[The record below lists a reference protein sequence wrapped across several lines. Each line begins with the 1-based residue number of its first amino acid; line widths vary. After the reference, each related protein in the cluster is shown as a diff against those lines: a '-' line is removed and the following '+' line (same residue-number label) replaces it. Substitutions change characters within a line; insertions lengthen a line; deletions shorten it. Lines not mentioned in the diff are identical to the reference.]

1 MSSSIR
7 TNTASF
13 AARLDVV
20 MKKALLILNF
30 VLTLVALLLI
40 SEYVNEFELAVGC
53 AEKHGGAADKGGGHL
68 HLRQQDRENDDV
80 ERNAENVVDGR
91 ALAFGD
97 DLRLERAHGREVHPD
112 ASLEDEEAKHDERV
126 ARGDNRDEKGK
137 AGYDERVLGDLLNG
151 HGFHYDSKERAP
163 CHAAYHE
170 SGEDEA
176 EGESLAFGSRRLEC
190 WGPHEH
196 KGVHA
201 ALKEGRDSPAEQDG
215 GVGNDGVEALLE
227 NLDSFSR
234 GGVGRCLAV
243 VLTPVGLDV
252 SPPDEEDKNGNVKG
266 LRVCASPRC
275 RCWDEKPALRPPF
288 SEVLQILSD
297 EHVRAFNMSA
307 EDLSSSDANIVGGG
321 GCQCL
326 LS

>member
-1 MSSSIR
+1 
-7 TNTASF
+7 
-13 AARLDVV
+13 

-53 AEKHGGAADKGGGHL
+53 AEKHRGAAEKGGGHL

-80 ERNAENVVDGR
+80 ERNAENVVDCR

-196 KGVHA
+196 EGVHA

-252 SPPDEEDKNGNVKG
+252 SPTDEEDKNGNVKG
-266 LRVCASPRC
+266 
-275 RCWDEKPALRPPF
+275 
-288 SEVLQILSD
+288 
-297 EHVRAFNMSA
+297 SA
-307 EDLSSSDANIVGGG
+307 ETALHDGPRVALNRGFAAKGLERCELGGEVRDKAG
-321 GCQCL
+321 RNGHATVAKNRSGKGL
-326 LS
+326 AEPLTLKGPRVVLVDHPRVED